1 MSRTEGNRTRSK
13 DKNKTLQDKVHVHIV
28 ARTVRLHNVVRPR
41 ELALDVGLWT
51 MPFEIV
57 HKCKIRLIGT
67 SHRGKQHHRLQLRT
81 KQDHLS
87 SNKAG
92 NKFRIRM
99 LVLLSSSSR
108 TEMHKG
114 GRIDNSSKGGH
125 TILIVSMPMLRAM

>member
-1 MSRTEGNRTRSK
+1 M
-13 DKNKTLQDKVHVHIV
+13 HIV
-28 ARTVRLHNVVRPR
+28 AKIMKRHNVVKPR
-41 ELALDVGLWT
+41 ELVLNVGLWI
-51 MPFEIV
+51 MPFETV
-57 HKCKIRLIGT
+57 HKCKIRLIET
-67 SHRGKQHHRLQLRT
+67 SHRGKQHHRLQPRT

-92 NKFRIRM
+92 NKFKIRM

-114 GRIDNSSKGGH
+114 GRIDHSSKAEH